1 MKDKRLRLEARG
13 FSTYYVTFEPR
24 GYFAG
29 FSFLATDEVFQQNVL
44 KVIRFLTFY
53 TKKTTEIC
61 FEDEYLMQI

>member
-53 TKKTTEIC
+53 TKKRGNM
-61 FEDEYLMQI
+61 F